1 MPYPPRPVTGHIVR
15 GEEKRS
21 INSLILR
28 NLLTEPGLALALPL
42 SSPEF

>member
-1 MPYPPRPVTGHIVR
+1 MPYPRRPVTGHIVR